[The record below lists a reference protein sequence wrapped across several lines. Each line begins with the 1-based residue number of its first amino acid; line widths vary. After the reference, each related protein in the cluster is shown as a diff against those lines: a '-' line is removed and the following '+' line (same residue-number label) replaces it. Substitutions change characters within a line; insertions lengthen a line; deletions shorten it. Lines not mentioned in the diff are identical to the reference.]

1 MIERPGIQQ
10 GKSVTQLLVQW
21 GGGDR
26 AALNEL
32 TEIVYDELR
41 RLAGSY
47 LRRRGAS
54 QTLQPTALVHEAY
67 LLLADQEHTSWQNRA
82 QFFGLAAKLMH
93 DILID
98 HARRRLAS
106 KRGGD
111 QLRVSLSEADR
122 RSKQSAM
129 DLIAL
134 DDALKDL
141 AEANPQHARVVE
153 MRYFGGLTIEE
164 TAEVLGIS
172 HATVERQ
179 WRYARAWLHRAM
191 SRSA

>member
-1 MIERPGIQQ
+1 MIEKPVIQS
-10 GKSVTQLLVQW
+10 GRSVTQLLVQW
-21 GGGDR
+21 GSGDR
-26 AALNEL
+26 TALDEL

-47 LRRRGAS
+47 LRRRGAG

-67 LLLADQEHTSWQNRA
+67 LLLADQDHTGWQNRA

-93 DILID
+93 DILVD
-98 HARRRLAS
+98 RARRRLAG
-106 KRGGD
+106 KRGGG

-122 RSKQSAM
+122 LNNQAAM
-129 DLIAL
+129 DIITL

-153 MRYFGGLTIEE
+153 MRFFGGLTIEE
-164 TAEVLGIS
+164 TAEVMGTS

-179 WRYARAWLHRAM
+179 WRYARAWLRRAL